1 MSRCNPLSAITVVAV
16 AISMAAL
23 PTDAQPSD
31 QEKDTWEI
39 SPAAATDTTE
49 PAVAKAAPDTVP
61 EATDHFNFPKR
72 LLPSAIL
79 AGPQA
84 GVQASRLR
92 ATSEYGQLIEPTPG
106 RGAWTSP
113 SWGAVLALRWRSGFS
128 LTASPRRETYGLATR
143 EETVSF
149 SGNPFPHTL
158 SSRTELSYNLWPLL
172 AGIAWSTPRQRL
184 QAQAGAYIAYL
195 VDAKVEWTVDGD
207 PYANH
212 PYARFTE
219 DFSGWMVSIDY
230 GYRVGKG
237 ELIFGLETHRA
248 SKSVATGL
256 EGSLRPETAQARVA
270 YLWTLMER

>member
-1 MSRCNPLSAITVVAV
+1 MGRSNPLSAITVVALAV
-16 AISMAAL
+16 SLGAL
-23 PTDAQPSD
+23 PTNAQPSD
-31 QEKDTWEI
+31 QGKDTWETAP
-39 SPAAATDTTE
+39 PADTAAQA
-49 PAVAKAAPDTVP
+49 AVKAAPDTVP
-61 EATDHFNFPKR
+61 AAADHFNFPKH
-72 LLPSAIL
+72 LLPNAIL

-92 ATSEYGQLIEPTPG
+92 ATSEYGQLIEPTSG
-106 RGAWTSP
+106 KGAWTSP
-113 SWGAVLALRWRSGFS
+113 SWGAALALRWRNGFS
-128 LTASPRRETYGLATR
+128 LTASPRREIFGLATR

-158 SSRTELSYNLWPLL
+158 SSRTEISYNLWPLL
-172 AGIAWSTPRQRL
+172 AGMAWATPRQRL
-184 QAQAGAYIAYL
+184 QAQAGAYLAYL
-195 VDAKVEWTVDGD
+195 EKGEVEWTVDGD
-207 PYANH
+207 PYGNR
-212 PYARFTE
+212 PIARFTE

-256 EGSLRPETAQARVA
+256 DGSIRPEAAQARVA